1 MTHPACTAC
10 TAAFSLR
17 RYARLFFLFFFV
29 FFTSA
34 PAFAAL
40 FGVEVRD
47 LAAEVRHA
55 RAEGRRLVVFF
66 ELPDC
71 PNCLKM
77 KREVFSSP
85 KAEKDFGRAY
95 RSVRVNL
102 ASPLPLTDTRGV
114 ERSVLEVAEVLHISG
129 APSFAFFAHDGS
141 LEYRYT
147 GEFLRV
153 PEFLRLGRYVAEA
166 RYEEHSFY
174 DYKNLSSKH

>member
-1 MTHPACTAC
+1 MACRIPPFA
-10 TAAFSLR
+10 R
-17 RYARLFFLFFFV
+17 RYARILSLAFFV

-40 FGVEVRD
+40 FGVEARD

-85 KAEKDFGRAY
+85 QAEKDFGRVY
-95 RSVRVNL
+95 RGVRVNL
-102 ASPLPLTDTRGV
+102 ASPLPLVDTRGDR
-114 ERSVLEVAEVLHISG
+114 RSAPEVAEALHILG
-129 APSFAFFAHDGS
+129 APSFAFFDRDGS

-153 PEFLRLGRYVAEA
+153 PEFLRLVRYVSEA
-166 RYEEHSFY
+166 RYEERPFY
-174 DYKNLSSKH
+174 DDKNLSSKR